1 MVFLL
6 AIFDFV
12 TEDLWGYFKKK
23 KVMQSQIILVPDQ
36 SFNEL
41 VNINY
46 TK

>member
-12 TEDLWGYFKKK
+12 TEDLWGYFNKKM
-23 KVMQSQIILVPDQ
+23 MQSQIILVPDQ